1 MNFLKKEKVIS
12 AIFQMLVIAGGITA
26 GNWATKKFVK

>member
-1 MNFLKKEKVIS
+1 MNFLKKEKVMA
-12 AIFQMLVIAGGITA
+12 AIFQTLVIAAGITA